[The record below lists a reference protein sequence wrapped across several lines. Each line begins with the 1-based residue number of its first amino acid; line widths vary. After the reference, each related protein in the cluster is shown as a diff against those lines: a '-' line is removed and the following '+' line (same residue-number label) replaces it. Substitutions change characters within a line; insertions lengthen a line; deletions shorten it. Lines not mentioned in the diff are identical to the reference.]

1 MSFTMTRT
9 ATESFT
15 LTHAKYLSSKVTA
28 DMVRCQ
34 QLYGQPYVSEINNYG
49 TELSLLLRDNYVS
62 TYEFGFKRD
71 EARVVSWYYQVDRS
85 GNLVADDRPG
95 RIVSGVSVAGTSFFN
110 FLTPSLTWYLL
121 PAAQREQFESNSP
134 IDRSPGQAPGDGN
147 GYWVSDLGYSAAGV
161 GMARK
166 TFKPY

>member
-1 MSFTMTRT
+1 M
-9 ATESFT
+9 
-15 LTHAKYLSSKVTA
+15 
-28 DMVRCQ
+28 
-34 QLYGQPYVSEINNYG
+34 
-49 TELSLLLRDNYVS
+49 LLRGNYVS

-95 RIVSGVSVAGTSFFN
+95 RIVSGANIAGAIFFN
-110 FLTPSLTWYLL
+110 FLTPSTSWNSL
-121 PAAQREQFESNSP
+121 PFAQREQYESNLP
-134 IDRSPGQAPGDGN
+134 IDRSPGQAPRDGN

-161 GMARK
+161 AMVRK